1 MSPRV
6 AVVVP
11 VSAVAPR
18 GVTGGCCARTQD
30 LTRSSA
36 TRRSEDKAQRR
47 QGRLECERSCG
58 DGHRCR
64 RFPPPLYHPSVAEN
78 AGSGSS
84 ERPPGR
90 ATGRPGPSSAL
101 AAERVAAIITAAE
114 ETAERMRLETEERV
128 TARIAEAQRA
138 ADNRVNAAE
147 EEASEALRLAQ
158 AEAARLRSEG
168 QAEAEATTTA
178 ATNEALA
185 IVARADESASQIVRE
200 ARESADASLASAE
213 ERARGVLEDARA
225 TADGV
230 RSEGLELV
238 SNLREMSNSLRA
250 NAERLLGDVQR
261 VHSSLTAQ
269 IARVE
274 RETGVRV
281 GSSSSRRS
289 RGGELP
295 VDGNSLPRDDGLDV
309 PEFIPPS

>member
-1 MSPRV
+1 M
-6 AVVVP
+6 
-11 VSAVAPR
+11 
-18 GVTGGCCARTQD
+18 
-30 LTRSSA
+30 
-36 TRRSEDKAQRR
+36 
-47 QGRLECERSCG
+47 
-58 DGHRCR
+58 
-64 RFPPPLYHPSVAEN
+64 AEN
-78 AGSGSS
+78 AGSGST

-90 ATGRPGPSSAL
+90 PSGHPGPSAAL
-101 AAERVAAIITAAE
+101 AAERVAGIIAAAE

-138 ADNRVNAAE
+138 ADNRVRAGE
-147 EEASEALRLAQ
+147 EEASEAVQLAQ
-158 AEAARLRSEG
+158 AEAARLRSE
-168 QAEAEATTTA
+168 AEEAAAAATTA
-178 ATNEALA
+178 ATSEALG
-185 IVARADESASQIVRE
+185 IIARAEDSASEIVRE
-200 ARESADASLASAE
+200 ARQSADTSLAAAE
-213 ERARGVLEDARA
+213 ERARGLLEDARA

-230 RSEGLELV
+230 RSEGLEVV

-274 RETGVRV
+274 RETGIRV

-295 VDGNSLPRDDGLDV
+295 VDGNSLPGDDGLDV